1 VTGLAL
7 VLLLLA
13 TGSPEQ
19 QRNDAGTPAVTPAA
33 PHSEEDQEV
42 IQNMDLLESLAEN
55 QVLDLLLD
63 LDPQAPDSGGG

>member
-19 QRNDAGTPAVTPAA
+19 QRNDAGTPPVYPPTQ
-33 PHSEEDQEV
+33 HTDEDQEV
-42 IQNMDLLESLAEN
+42 IQNMELLESMAEN
-55 QVLDLLLD
+55 QVLDFLLD
-63 LDPQAPDSGGG
+63 LDPETPDSGGG

>member
-19 QRNDAGTPAVTPAA
+19 QQNDAGTSTVLPPTQ
-33 PHSEEDQEV
+33 HSVEDQEV
-42 IQNMDLLESLAEN
+42 IQNMELLESMAEN
-55 QVLDLLLD
+55 QALDLLLE
-63 LDPQAPDSGGG
+63 LDPDSPDSGGG

>member
-1 VTGLAL
+1 VTGRAL

-19 QRNDAGTPAVTPAA
+19 QGNDAGTPAVTPATR
-33 PHSEEDQEV
+33 HSEEDQEV
-42 IQNMDLLESLAEN
+42 IQNMELLESMAEN

-63 LDPQAPDSGGG
+63 LDPEHPDSGGG